1 MFRFLPRSGTYRSK
15 TYRMEKA
22 FEFLKTNKAVAFAT
36 VEGGKPK
43 QQKCPGKWN
52 ASHLPGH

>member
-22 FEFLKTNKAVAFAT
+22 FEFLKTNKAVALPRSRA
-36 VEGGKPK
+36 ESRNNK
-43 QQKCPGKWN
+43 KCPGK
-52 ASHLPGH
+52 